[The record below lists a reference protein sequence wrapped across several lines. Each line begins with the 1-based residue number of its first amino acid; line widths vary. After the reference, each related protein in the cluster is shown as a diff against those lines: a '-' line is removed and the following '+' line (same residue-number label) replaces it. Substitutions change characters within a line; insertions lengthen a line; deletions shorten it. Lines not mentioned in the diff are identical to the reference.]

1 MWVRFNHIINI
12 AKNRK
17 VSEFRRKWTAYFYSD
32 RRPQRR
38 KTSSI
43 SSFEKM
49 DLIWWIFFKKQTNV
63 VAEVANFGSFLNF
76 GKILPFFPVN

>member
-1 MWVRFNHIINI
+1 MFFNVRKDEKLEARPVFEKNGSNNLMWVRFNHIINI

-49 DLIWWIFFKKQTNV
+49 DLI
-63 VAEVANFGSFLNF
+63 
-76 GKILPFFPVN
+76 